1 VERTFPADATALR
14 DIRRFIRERA
24 VHDDVPARLADDIVL
39 AVSEASTNAVVH
51 TSTCEITV
59 RWRKR
64 DDVVLVWICDQGVFR
79 DSTATPQLD
88 GIGGRGIPLMQAL
101 MDDVT
106 LHRGTERR
114 PGTIVRMA
122 KRTGGPGG

>member
-24 VHDDVPARLADDIVL
+24 VHDDVPPQLADDIVL

-51 TSTCEITV
+51 TSTVEITV
-59 RWRKR
+59 RWSKR
-64 DDVVLVWICDQGVFR
+64 GDVVFVRISDQGVFR
-79 DSTATPQLD
+79 ESAGSPELD
-88 GIGGRGIPLMQAL
+88 GIGGRGIPLMRAL

-106 LHRGTERR
+106 LHPGTERH
-114 PGTIVRMA
+114 PGTVVCME
-122 KRTGGPGG
+122 KRTR